1 MFQGPA
7 KCNLCQ
13 KEYCSTK
20 DMRKHILEV
29 HEDKRPH
36 ECNICNRH
44 FKRKVHLRDHS
55 SLPHV
60 HPCKDCGLKFVFKG
74 QLMKHNSIVH
84 GNGKRKYVK
93 EDEKPAV

>member
-1 MFQGPA
+1 
-7 KCNLCQ
+7 
-13 KEYCSTK
+13 
-20 DMRKHILEV
+20 MRKHILEV

-93 EDEKPAV
+93 KDEKPAPV